1 MRSQVVTGDERLG
14 LELNDFNEIL
24 SLVPGTPAAE
34 SSALRKQDRIVMVD
48 GEALVEALP
57 VAPWVDCAA
66 VARHLINTRLRLTD
80 ARRSTFGLFFA
91 DNGRPL
97 NRSEFVGDVQESAF
111 VFKRV
116 LRFSGTGY
124 LLPYEA

>member
-1 MRSQVVTGDERLG
+1 MLFGRRARDSSQDLVDEQHIAAFAMRPPSVINITL
-14 LELNDFNEIL
+14 
-24 SLVPGTPAAE
+24 
-34 SSALRKQDRIVMVD
+34 VD

-66 VARHLINTRLRLTD
+66 VARHLINTRLRLAD

-116 LRFSGTGY
+116 LRS
-124 LLPYEA
+124 LHEPSRSD